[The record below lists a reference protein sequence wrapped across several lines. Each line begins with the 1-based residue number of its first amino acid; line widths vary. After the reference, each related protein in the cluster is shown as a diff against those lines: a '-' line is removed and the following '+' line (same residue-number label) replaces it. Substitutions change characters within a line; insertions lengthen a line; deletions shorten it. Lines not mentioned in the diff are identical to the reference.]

1 MVVMVSGII
10 EKEGKYLL
18 VQEACK
24 PCYKQW
30 SIPAGE
36 LDSGE
41 SISEGAIREI
51 KEETGFD
58 VEVTGICQIGSRK
71 LVDDLFISIVFTTK
85 ILKEEINLDKEEIL
99 DAKWFS
105 YEEILQM
112 ESDLR
117 SPDLIIHAITNAK
130 NNTISS
136 LEILKLLK

>member
-10 EKEGKYLL
+10 EKNGKYLL
-18 VQEACK
+18 VQEASK
-24 PCYKQW
+24 QCYKKW

-41 SISEGAIREI
+41 SLIEGAVREI

-71 LVDDLFISIVFTTK
+71 LVDDIFVSIIFTTK
-85 ILKEEINLDKEEIL
+85 ILKEEIKLDKEEIL

-112 ESDLR
+112 ESNLR
-117 SPDLIIHAITNAK
+117 SPDLIIHAINNTK
-130 NNTISS
+130 NNMISS

>member
-10 EKEGKYLL
+10 EKNGKYLL

-24 PCYKQW
+24 ECYKKW

-36 LDSGE
+36 LDLGE
-41 SISEGAIREI
+41 SLTEGAAREI

-58 VEVTGICQIGSRK
+58 VEVTGICHIGSRK
-71 LVDDLFISIVFTTK
+71 KVDDLFVSIVFTTK
-85 ILKEEINLDKEEIL
+85 ILKEEIKLDEEEIL

-117 SPDLIIHAITNAK
+117 SPDLIMHAITNTK
-130 NNTISS
+130 NNIISS